1 MQLRHTS
8 EPQGAG
14 MLNNSAKP
22 VEIKGSEGFPLESYN
37 VGDTH
42 ILLDKGC
49 NVLILSQKEKS
60 LTHRV
65 VGRVKRFQM

>member
-1 MQLRHTS
+1 M
-8 EPQGAG
+8 
-14 MLNNSAKP
+14 
-22 VEIKGSEGFPLESYN
+22 
-37 VGDTH
+37 GDAH

-65 VGRVKRFQM
+65 MGRIKQFQM